1 MAGVWVIAG
10 ESSGDGYGAA
20 VIHEL
25 KQICPS
31 LPICAMGGEKM
42 RATGAN
48 IVVDSTELGIV
59 GLGEVIPKLL
69 FFLRLLKEL
78 SAKIIASK
86 PSAVLLIDYPGFN
99 LRLAQRLH
107 KAGIRVVWYISP
119 QVWAWKKGRIPKLAA
134 CVDKMLCIF
143 PFEPQVYEGSGL
155 PVRFVGHPLLEIL
168 SPLRRDERPRE
179 KNLVVLLPGSRVKEL
194 KALLGLFF
202 ACAEEL
208 KRRHPELRFQMPLQ
222 RETSLRQ
229 VQEHLRNH
237 PISDELSSCLEIT
250 VGDAREAMRKGTI
263 GLAASGTVTVEAA
276 LLGLPLVVTYRV
288 SWFTW
293 LLGRMLVKL
302 PYLSI
307 INLVMNAPVFE
318 EKLQGKATP
327 EEIVPALEKL
337 LPQGERAPEMPRL
350 LAEFTQ
356 KLGGETP
363 VSRKVAEELIATD
376 GADSAVQAQA

>member
-10 ESSGDGYGAA
+10 EASGDGYGAA
-20 VIHEL
+20 VIREL
-25 KQICPS
+25 HQMNPE
-31 LPICAMGGEKM
+31 LHVFAMGGEKM
-42 RATGAN
+42 RAAGAE

-59 GLGEVIPKLL
+59 GFVEVFKKLF
-69 FFLRLLKEL
+69 FFLRLLKKL

-99 LRLAQRLH
+99 LRLAQKLH

-155 PVRFVGHPLLEIL
+155 SVRFVGHPLLEIL
-168 SPLRRDERPRE
+168 SDLRRDNLPRE
-179 KNLVVLLPGSRVKEL
+179 ENLVVLLPGSRSREL

-208 KRRHPELRFQMPLQ
+208 KKRYPQLRFQMPLQ
-222 RETSLRQ
+222 RETSKHQVEEYLR
-229 VQEHLRNH
+229 EN
-237 PISDELSSCLEIT
+237 PISTELSASLEIT
-250 VGDAREAMRKGTI
+250 VGDAREAMHRGTI

-293 LLGRMLVKL
+293 FLGRMLVKL

-307 INLVMNAPVFE
+307 INLVMNAPVYE
-318 EKLQGKATP
+318 EKLQGMATP
-327 EEIVPALEKL
+327 AEIVPALEKL
-337 LPQGERAPEMPRL
+337 LPKGERAEEMPRL
-350 LAEFTQ
+350 LAEFTE
-356 KLGGETP
+356 KLGGEAP
-363 VSRKVAEELIATD
+363 VSRRVAEELCSQT
-376 GADSAVQAQA
+376 GCCKT